1 MIRINLLPYWEK
13 KKKAGIQRQIILIST
28 IVAVFVIVLA
38 AVHLYMTFS
47 IKALELQVKASEAEL
62 AKLTKIT
69 GDVAR
74 YKKDKALVQKKLK
87 IITDL
92 ERNRMDPVYIM
103 DEIATRIPEN
113 KVWLTYLDEKSGGL
127 TLSGIAMNNSD
138 IALFMMTLEASRFI
152 ATVDLISAEQITI
165 SNVKVMKFNLSCK
178 LKKE

>member
-13 KKKAGIQRQIILIST
+13 KKKAGIQRQIILISA
-28 IVAVFVIVLA
+28 IVAAFVIVLV
-38 AVHLYMTFS
+38 AVHFSMTYS
-47 IKALELQVKASEAEL
+47 VKSLNKQVKASEEEL

-74 YKKDKALVQKKLK
+74 YKKDKAIVEKKLK

-103 DEIATRIPEN
+103 DEVATRIPVN
-113 KVWLTYLDEKSGGL
+113 KVWLTHLNERGSGLNLKGV
-127 TLSGIAMNNSD
+127 AVNNAD
-138 IALFMMTLEASRFI
+138 IALFMMQLESSRFI
-152 ATVDLISAEQITI
+152 ATVDLISAEQIQI
-165 SNVKVMKFNLSCK
+165 SNVKVMKFNLACK